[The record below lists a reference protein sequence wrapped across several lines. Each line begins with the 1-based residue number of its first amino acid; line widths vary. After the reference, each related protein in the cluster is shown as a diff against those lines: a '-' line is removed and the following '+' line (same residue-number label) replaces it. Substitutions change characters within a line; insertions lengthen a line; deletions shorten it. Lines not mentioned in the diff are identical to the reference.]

1 MRGVLPSFPIC
12 ISDYRHSG
20 GDEGGGAD
28 GGNKR
33 RKGKVRKTLLERLT
47 GEGMEELIERRGE
60 DEEGGANGNK
70 GRSERGRR

>member
-28 GGNKR
+28 GGNKWR
-33 RKGKVRKTLLERLT
+33 EEEKERKTQVERIK
-47 GEGMEELIERRGE
+47 GEGVEE
-60 DEEGGANGNK
+60 
-70 GRSERGRR
+70 